1 MKQKKSYWRFV
12 NFTKLEKHIKEEKYM
27 LTEEQKK
34 EIENLYNY
42 YWELYLK
49 QQEEDAD
56 KKLYLGKLSG
66 MDDVLSCL
74 GYKTKMKYGLVKKEE
89 E

>member
-1 MKQKKSYWRFV
+1 
-12 NFTKLEKHIKEEKYM
+12 M

-34 EIENLYNY
+34 EIEDLYNY
-42 YWELYLK
+42 YWELYLEK
-49 QQEEDAD
+49 KEEEDAD

>member
-1 MKQKKSYWRFV
+1 MV
-12 NFTKLEKHIKEEKYM
+12 KLEKHIKEEKYM

-34 EIENLYNY
+34 EIEDLYNY
-42 YWELYLK
+42 YWELYLEK
-49 QQEEDAD
+49 KEEEDAD

-66 MDDVLSCL
+66 MDEVLSCL

>member
-1 MKQKKSYWRFV
+1 MF
-12 NFTKLEKHIKEEKYM
+12 E
-27 LTEEQKK
+27 LTEEQKRK
-34 EIENLYNY
+34 IEESYNY
-42 YWELYLK
+42 YWELYLEQK
-49 QQEEDAD
+49 EDAD

-66 MDDVLSCL
+66 MDEVLSCL

>member
-1 MKQKKSYWRFV
+1 MV
-12 NFTKLEKHIKEEKYM
+12 KLEKHIKEEKYM

-34 EIENLYNY
+34 EIEDLYNY
-42 YWELYLK
+42 YWELYLEK
-49 QQEEDAD
+49 KEEDAD

>member
-1 MKQKKSYWRFV
+1 MI
-12 NFTKLEKHIKEEKYM
+12 LGKHIKEEKYM
-27 LTEEQKK
+27 FTEEQKK
-34 EIENLYNY
+34 EIEELYNY
-42 YWELYLK
+42 YWELYLEK
-49 QQEEDAD
+49 KEEDAD

-74 GYKTKMKYGLVKKEE
+74 GYKTTSKYCVVLKEE

>member
-1 MKQKKSYWRFV
+1 MKKFKK
-12 NFTKLEKHIKEEKYM
+12 
-27 LTEEQKK
+27 EQKRK
-34 EIENLYNY
+34 IEESYNY
-42 YWELYLK
+42 YWELYLEQK
-49 QQEEDAD
+49 EDAD

-66 MDDVLSCL
+66 MDEVLSCL

>member
-1 MKQKKSYWRFV
+1 MVKS
-12 NFTKLEKHIKEEKYM
+12 EKHIKEEKYM

-34 EIENLYNY
+34 EIEDSYNY
-42 YWELYLK
+42 YWELYLEK
-49 QQEEDAD
+49 KEEDAD

-66 MDDVLSCL
+66 MDEVLSCL

>member
-1 MKQKKSYWRFV
+1 
-12 NFTKLEKHIKEEKYM
+12 M

-34 EIENLYNY
+34 EIEESYNY
-42 YWELYLK
+42 YWELYFEK
-49 QQEEDAD
+49 KEEDAD

-66 MDDVLSCL
+66 MDEVLSCL
-74 GYKTKMKYGLVKKEE
+74 GYKTKMKYGLVIKEE

>member
-1 MKQKKSYWRFV
+1 
-12 NFTKLEKHIKEEKYM
+12 M
-27 LTEEQKK
+27 LTEEKKK

-42 YWELYLK
+42 YWELYLEQK
-49 QQEEDAD
+49 EDDD

-66 MDDVLSCL
+66 MDEVLSCL
-74 GYKTKMKYGLVKKEE
+74 GYKTKMKYGIVTKEE

>member
-1 MKQKKSYWRFV
+1 
-12 NFTKLEKHIKEEKYM
+12 M

-34 EIENLYNY
+34 KIEDSYNY

-49 QQEEDAD
+49 QQEEEDAD
-56 KKLYLGKLSG
+56 KKLYIGKLSG
-66 MDDVLSCL
+66 MDEMLSCL
-74 GYKTKMKYGLVKKEE
+74 GYKTKMKYCLVKKEE

>member
-1 MKQKKSYWRFV
+1 MV
-12 NFTKLEKHIKEEKYM
+12 KLEKHIKEEKYM

-34 EIENLYNY
+34 EIEDSYNY
-42 YWELYLK
+42 YWELYLEK
-49 QQEEDAD
+49 KEEDAD

-66 MDDVLSCL
+66 MDEVLSCL

>member
-1 MKQKKSYWRFV
+1 
-12 NFTKLEKHIKEEKYM
+12 M

-34 EIENLYNY
+34 EIEDSYNY
-42 YWELYLK
+42 YWELYLEK
-49 QQEEDAD
+49 KEEEDAD

-66 MDDVLSCL
+66 MDEVLSCL

>member
-1 MKQKKSYWRFV
+1 MAKS
-12 NFTKLEKHIKEEKYM
+12 EKHIKEEKYM

-34 EIENLYNY
+34 EIEDLYNY
-42 YWELYLK
+42 YWELYLEK
-49 QQEEDAD
+49 KEEDAD

-66 MDDVLSCL
+66 MDEVLSCL
-74 GYKTKMKYGLVKKEE
+74 GYKTKMKYGLVLKEE

>member
-1 MKQKKSYWRFV
+1 
-12 NFTKLEKHIKEEKYM
+12 M

-34 EIENLYNY
+34 EIEESYNY
-42 YWELYLK
+42 YWELYLEK
-49 QQEEDAD
+49 KEEDAD

-66 MDDVLSCL
+66 MDEVLSCL

>member
-1 MKQKKSYWRFV
+1 MAKS
-12 NFTKLEKHIKEEKYM
+12 EKHIKEEKYM

-34 EIENLYNY
+34 EIEDLYNY
-42 YWELYLK
+42 YWELYLEK
-49 QQEEDAD
+49 KEEEDAD

-66 MDDVLSCL
+66 MDEVLSCL

>member
-1 MKQKKSYWRFV
+1 
-12 NFTKLEKHIKEEKYM
+12 M

-34 EIENLYNY
+34 EIEDSYNY

-66 MDDVLSCL
+66 MDGMWSCL
-74 GYKTKMKYGLVKKEE
+74 GYKTKMKYCLVRKEE

>member
-1 MKQKKSYWRFV
+1 M
-12 NFTKLEKHIKEEKYM
+12 
-27 LTEEQKK
+27 TEEQKK
-34 EIENLYNY
+34 EIEDLYNY

-49 QQEEDAD
+49 QKEEDVD

-74 GYKTKMKYGLVKKEE
+74 GYKTKMKYGIVTKEE

>member
-1 MKQKKSYWRFV
+1 
-12 NFTKLEKHIKEEKYM
+12 M
-27 LTEEQKK
+27 LTEEQEKK
-34 EIENLYNY
+34 IEELYNY

-49 QQEEDAD
+49 QQEEDSD

-66 MDDVLSCL
+66 MDEVLSCL

>member
-1 MKQKKSYWRFV
+1 MV
-12 NFTKLEKHIKEEKYM
+12 EEKINNAQFNVGIYIR
-27 LTEEQKK
+27 LS
-34 EIENLYNY
+34 
-42 YWELYLK
+42 
-49 QQEEDAD
+49 QEDDD

-66 MDDVLSCL
+66 MDEVLSCL

>member
-1 MKQKKSYWRFV
+1 
-12 NFTKLEKHIKEEKYM
+12 M

-34 EIENLYNY
+34 EIEELYNY
-42 YWELYLK
+42 YWELYLEK
-49 QQEEDAD
+49 KEEEDAD

>member
-1 MKQKKSYWRFV
+1 MF
-12 NFTKLEKHIKEEKYM
+12 E
-27 LTEEQKK
+27 LTEEIKK
-34 EIENLYNY
+34 KIEDDYNY

-66 MDDVLSCL
+66 MDDILSCL

>member
-1 MKQKKSYWRFV
+1 
-12 NFTKLEKHIKEEKYM
+12 M

-34 EIENLYNY
+34 EIEDLYNY
-42 YWELYLK
+42 YWELYLEK
-49 QQEEDAD
+49 KEEEDAD

-66 MDDVLSCL
+66 MDEMLSCL
-74 GYKTKMKYGLVKKEE
+74 GYKTKMKYVLVKKEE

>member
-1 MKQKKSYWRFV
+1 
-12 NFTKLEKHIKEEKYM
+12 M

-34 EIENLYNY
+34 KIEELYNY

-66 MDDVLSCL
+66 MEEVLSCL

>member
-1 MKQKKSYWRFV
+1 
-12 NFTKLEKHIKEEKYM
+12 M

-34 EIENLYNY
+34 EIEDLYNY
-42 YWELYLK
+42 YWKLYLK
-49 QQEEDAD
+49 QQEEDTD

-66 MDDVLSCL
+66 MDEVLSCL

>member
-1 MKQKKSYWRFV
+1 MV
-12 NFTKLEKHIKEEKYM
+12 KLEKHIKEEKYM

-34 EIENLYNY
+34 EIEDSYNY
-42 YWELYLK
+42 YWELYLEQK
-49 QQEEDAD
+49 EEEDAD

-66 MDDVLSCL
+66 MDEMLSCL
-74 GYKTKMKYGLVKKEE
+74 GYKTKMKYVLVKKEE

>member
-1 MKQKKSYWRFV
+1 
-12 NFTKLEKHIKEEKYM
+12 M

-34 EIENLYNY
+34 EIEDLYNY
-42 YWELYLK
+42 YWELYLEK
-49 QQEEDAD
+49 KEEEDAD

-66 MDDVLSCL
+66 MDEVLSCL
-74 GYKTKMKYGLVKKEE
+74 GYKTKMKYGLVEKEE

>member
-1 MKQKKSYWRFV
+1 MV
-12 NFTKLEKHIKEEKYM
+12 KLEKHIKEEKYM
-27 LTEEQKK
+27 FTLTEEIKK
-34 EIENLYNY
+34 QIEDDYNY

-66 MDDVLSCL
+66 MDDMLSCL
-74 GYKTKMKYGLVKKEE
+74 GYKTKMKYGIVTKEE

>member
-1 MKQKKSYWRFV
+1 M
-12 NFTKLEKHIKEEKYM
+12 FT
-27 LTEEQKK
+27 LTEEIKK
-34 EIENLYNY
+34 KIEDDYNY

-66 MDDVLSCL
+66 MDEVLSCL
-74 GYKTKMKYGLVKKEE
+74 GYKTKMKYILVKKEE

>member
-1 MKQKKSYWRFV
+1 MV
-12 NFTKLEKHIKEEKYM
+12 KLEKHIKEEKYM

-49 QQEEDAD
+49 QKEEDTD

-66 MDDVLSCL
+66 MDDMLSCL
-74 GYKTKMKYGLVKKEE
+74 GYKTKSKYCVVLKEE

>member
-1 MKQKKSYWRFV
+1 MF
-12 NFTKLEKHIKEEKYM
+12 E

-34 EIENLYNY
+34 EIEDSYNY
-42 YWELYLK
+42 YWELYLEK
-49 QQEEDAD
+49 QEEEDAD

-66 MDDVLSCL
+66 MDEVLSCL
-74 GYKTKMKYGLVKKEE
+74 GYKTKMKYGVVLKEE

>member
-1 MKQKKSYWRFV
+1 MF
-12 NFTKLEKHIKEEKYM
+12 E
-27 LTEEQKK
+27 LTEEQKRK
-34 EIENLYNY
+34 IEESYNY
-42 YWELYLK
+42 YWELYLEQK
-49 QQEEDAD
+49 EDAD

-66 MDDVLSCL
+66 MDDMLSCL

>member
-1 MKQKKSYWRFV
+1 MI
-12 NFTKLEKHIKEEKYM
+12 LGKHIKEEKYM
-27 LTEEQKK
+27 FTEEQKK
-34 EIENLYNY
+34 EIEELYNY
-42 YWELYLK
+42 YWELYLEK
-49 QQEEDAD
+49 KEEEDAD
-56 KKLYLGKLSG
+56 KKLYIGKLSG

>member
-1 MKQKKSYWRFV
+1 MF
-12 NFTKLEKHIKEEKYM
+12 
-27 LTEEQKK
+27 TEEQKK
-34 EIENLYNY
+34 EVEELYNY
-42 YWELYLK
+42 YWELYLEK
-49 QQEEDAD
+49 KEEEDAD

>member
-1 MKQKKSYWRFV
+1 
-12 NFTKLEKHIKEEKYM
+12 M

-34 EIENLYNY
+34 EIEESYNY

-49 QQEEDAD
+49 QQEEDVD

-66 MDDVLSCL
+66 MEEVLSCL
-74 GYKTKMKYGLVKKEE
+74 GYKTKSKYCVVLKEE

>member
-1 MKQKKSYWRFV
+1 MV
-12 NFTKLEKHIKEEKYM
+12 KLEKHIKEEKYM

-34 EIENLYNY
+34 EIEDLYNY
-42 YWELYLK
+42 YWELYLEK
-49 QQEEDAD
+49 KEEEDAD

-66 MDDVLSCL
+66 MDEVLSCL
-74 GYKTKMKYGLVKKEE
+74 GYKTKMKYGLVLKEE

>member
-1 MKQKKSYWRFV
+1 M
-12 NFTKLEKHIKEEKYM
+12 
-27 LTEEQKK
+27 TEEQKK
-34 EIENLYNY
+34 EIEDLYNY

-49 QQEEDAD
+49 QQEEDTD
-56 KKLYLGKLSG
+56 KRLYLGKLSG
-66 MDDVLSCL
+66 MEDVLSCM